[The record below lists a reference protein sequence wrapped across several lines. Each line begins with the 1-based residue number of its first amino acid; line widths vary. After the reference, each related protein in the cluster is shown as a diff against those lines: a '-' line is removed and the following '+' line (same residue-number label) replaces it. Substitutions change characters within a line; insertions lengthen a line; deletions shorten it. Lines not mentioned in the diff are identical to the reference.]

1 MMDIIIL
8 CALFGVFNLFSFI
21 KGIQIGIKLRK
32 DEPIESLKIIEPI
45 KEIIN
50 KPSEPELTKEQQIEW
65 DNINN
70 YDGTRASQ
78 QEIERR

>member
-1 MMDIIIL
+1 MTDVLIL
-8 CALFGVFNLFSFI
+8 CALFGIFILVSFI

-32 DEPIESLKIIEPI
+32 DEPIENFKIIEPI
-45 KEIIN
+45 KNIVS
-50 KPSEPELTKEQQIEW
+50 KPSEPELTEEQQIEW
-65 DNINN
+65 NNINN